1 MIYNTYEL
9 IWLFLIYSFLGWMLE
24 TILAATEQRRFVNR
38 GLINGPLC
46 TIYGVPIVI
55 LTIFGQELPLFW
67 LFLGAMIVATVTEWI
82 SGHMI
87 ERFYHE
93 RWWDYSNVKW
103 NLDGY
108 ICLPASLVWGV
119 LGTISM
125 RWGNGL
131 LIRLYGFLPDGI
143 GHLLVWILAGMLVLD
158 VTATIFALS
167 GIGRSTQ
174 KWEAVDSWFTSI
186 SLRIGQWL
194 YGHVDRRIHRA
205 YPKTVRVEKP
215 QRDKTVFAAGCCM
228 QKLVWLFFIG
238 CLLGD
243 ITETI
248 FCRITA
254 GVWMSRS
261 SLVWGPFSIVWGFAI
276 AAVTDLLYKYK
287 DRSDRFLFLMGTAL
301 GGAYEY
307 LCSVLSEMVFG
318 TVFWDYS
325 EIPFNLGGRI
335 NLLYCFFWGFAA
347 VAWFKIFYPVI
358 SGWIEKLPICA
369 GRILTWVIVVF
380 MCCNMAVST
389 MALIRSNERSQGIPA
404 TQSWQQ
410 TMDERFPDERME
422 KIYPNAIKVGMQ
434 VDNKRKTDGWK

>member
-131 LIRLYGFLPDGI
+131 LIRLYGFLPEGI

-335 NLLYCFFWGFAA
+335 NLLYCFFWGFSA

-422 KIYPNAIKVGMQ
+422 KIYPNAIKVE
-434 VDNKRKTDGWK
+434 

>member
-9 IWLFLIYSFLGWMLE
+9 IWLFLIYSFLGWILE
-24 TILAATEQRRFVNR
+24 TILAATKQRRFVNR

-131 LIRLYGFLPDGI
+131 LIRLYGFLPEGI

-174 KWEAVDSWFTSI
+174 KWVAVDSWFTSI

-422 KIYPNAIKVGMQ
+422 KIYPNAIKVE
-434 VDNKRKTDGWK
+434 

>member
-55 LTIFGQELPLFW
+55 LTIFGQELTLFW

-131 LIRLYGFLPDGI
+131 LIRLYGFLPEGI

-422 KIYPNAIKVGMQ
+422 KIYPNAIKVE
-434 VDNKRKTDGWK
+434 

>member
-82 SGHMI
+82 GGHII

-93 RWWDYSNVKW
+93 RWWDYSDVKW

-119 LGTISM
+119 LGTVSM

-131 LIRLYGFLPDGI
+131 LIRLYGFLPEGI

-158 VTATIFALS
+158 VAATIFALS

-205 YPKTVRVEKP
+205 YPKTVQIEKP

-410 TMDERFPDERME
+410 TMDDRFPDERME
-422 KIYPNAIKVGMQ
+422 KIYPNAIKVE
-434 VDNKRKTDGWK
+434 

>member
-93 RWWDYSNVKW
+93 RWWDYSNIKW

-131 LIRLYGFLPDGI
+131 LIRLYGFLPEGI

-325 EIPFNLGGRI
+325 GIPFNLGGRI

-410 TMDERFPDERME
+410 TMDDRFPDERME
-422 KIYPNAIKVGMQ
+422 KIYPNAIKVE
-434 VDNKRKTDGWK
+434 

>member
-131 LIRLYGFLPDGI
+131 LIRLYGFLPEGI

-389 MALIRSNERSQGIPA
+389 MALIRRNERSQGIPA

-422 KIYPNAIKVGMQ
+422 KIYPNAIKVE
-434 VDNKRKTDGWK
+434 

>member
-9 IWLFLIYSFLGWMLE
+9 IWLFLIYSFLGWILE

-131 LIRLYGFLPDGI
+131 LIRLYGFLPEGI

-205 YPKTVRVEKP
+205 YPKTVQVEKP

-422 KIYPNAIKVGMQ
+422 KIYPNAIKVE
-434 VDNKRKTDGWK
+434 

>member
-131 LIRLYGFLPDGI
+131 LIRLYGFLPEGI

-158 VTATIFALS
+158 VAATIFALS

-205 YPKTVRVEKP
+205 YPKTVQIEKP

-422 KIYPNAIKVGMQ
+422 KIYPNAIKVE
-434 VDNKRKTDGWK
+434 

>member
-9 IWLFLIYSFLGWMLE
+9 IWLFLIYSFLGWILE
-24 TILAATEQRRFVNR
+24 TILAATKQRRFVNR

-46 TIYGVPIVI
+46 TIYGVAIVI

-82 SGHMI
+82 GGHII

-93 RWWDYSNVKW
+93 RWWDYSDVKW

-119 LGTISM
+119 LGTVSM

-131 LIRLYGFLPDGI
+131 LIRLYGFLPEGI

-205 YPKTVRVEKP
+205 YPKTVQVEKP

-228 QKLVWLFFIG
+228 QKLVWLFFVG

-422 KIYPNAIKVGMQ
+422 KIYPNAIKVE
-434 VDNKRKTDGWK
+434 

>member
-67 LFLGAMIVATVTEWI
+67 LFMGAMIVATVTEWI

-205 YPKTVRVEKP
+205 YPKTVQVEKP

-410 TMDERFPDERME
+410 TVDERFPDERME
-422 KIYPNAIKVGMQ
+422 KIYPNAIKVE
-434 VDNKRKTDGWK
+434 